1 MTTFIV
7 NSAGRFFTPDS
18 EYAAALGKS
27 GVLAEADKRE
37 GDKATPLGVYRLRR
51 VLYRADRV
59 AEPQTEL
66 PLRPLLEDDGW
77 CDAPDDPAYN
87 RPVCLPYPASCEALT
102 REDELY
108 DIVVILAHND
118 APPVPG
124 LGSAIFLHCAKPG
137 YPPTL
142 GCVALA
148 RADLEAV
155 LKRAQPGDLL
165 KIRR

>member
-1 MTTFIV
+1 MTIFTV
-7 NSAGRFFTPDS
+7 TSSGRFLAPDG

-27 GVLAEADKRE
+27 GVVAEADKRE
-37 GDKATPLGVYRLRR
+37 GDKASPLGVYRLRR

-59 AEPQTEL
+59 AEPETRL
-66 PLRPLLEDDGW
+66 PVRTIRDDDGW

-87 RPVCLPYPASCEALT
+87 RPVRLPYPASCEEMK

-108 DIVVILAHND
+108 DIIVILAHND

-124 LGSAIFLHCAKPG
+124 LGSAIFLHCAKPNH
-137 YPPTL
+137 PPTL

-155 LKRAQPGDLL
+155 LKLAQPGDLL
-165 KIRR
+165 EIRR